1 MNNQKIKHLLLSCS
15 LVALLSLLTGCDNT
29 DYKTRIQKEND
40 NINPN
45 GNRAICLR
53 VGKIFNDMYPY
64 TIHYLEGEINP
75 KDPWDKIAANNE
87 VNLKL
92 SLYAKEG
99 LFTEELVGYDGDKPL
114 YRYDLTDEGRKYL
127 DKKWWGG
134 TNFCFGKVVVEKI
147 LEIDHQWKDM
157 PMVHFSYHMEN
168 VPNWL
173 KNKDI
178 YSLYKGNGSV
188 QSMGK
193 GKRLLTGIH
202 YYSKKSDGTLR
213 LRMSVSGHYVL

>member
-1 MNNQKIKHLLLSCS
+1 MNNQKIKHSLFSCS
-15 LVALLSLLTGCDNT
+15 LILLSLLTGCDNT
-29 DYKTRIQKEND
+29 DFKTRIQEEND
-40 NINPN
+40 WYNPD
-45 GNRAICLR
+45 GNSAFCLR
-53 VGKIFNDMYPY
+53 VGKIFKNMYPY
-64 TIHYLEGEINP
+64 TIHYLDGEINP

-127 DKKWWGG
+127 DKDWWGG

-147 LEIDHQWKDM
+147 QKVDNQWKDK
-157 PMVHFSYHMEN
+157 PMVIFSYHMEN
-168 VPNWL
+168 VPNWI

-178 YSLYKGNGSV
+178 YSLYKGSGAV
-188 QSMGK
+188 QSVGEGK
-193 GKRLLTGIH
+193 SLLTGIQ
-202 YYSKKSDGTLR
+202 YYSKKSDGTLI
-213 LRMSVSGHYVL
+213 LRVGVSGKYVL

>member
-1 MNNQKIKHLLLSCS
+1 MNNQKIKHLVSSCS
-15 LVALLSLLTGCDNT
+15 LVVLLSLLTGCDNT

-45 GNRAICLR
+45 GNRAICLA
-53 VGKIFNDMYPY
+53 VGEIYKDMYPY

-75 KDPWDKIAANNE
+75 KDPYDKIAANNE

-147 LEIDHQWKDM
+147 LEIDHQLKNM
-157 PMVHFSYHMEN
+157 PMVYFSYHMEN
-168 VPNWL
+168 VPNWI
-173 KNKDI
+173 KNPEI
-178 YSLYKGNGSV
+178 YRLYPGYGSMEAAVTGNELAEG
-188 QSMGK
+188 
-193 GKRLLTGIH
+193 TH
-202 YYSKKSDGTLR
+202 YYSKKSDGTLK
-213 LRMSVSGHYVL
+213 LRTGESGRYVL

>member
-1 MNNQKIKHLLLSCS
+1 MNNQKIKHSLLSCS
-15 LVALLSLLTGCDNT
+15 LILLSLLTGCDNT
-29 DYKTRIQKEND
+29 DYKTRIQEEND
-40 NINPN
+40 WDNPD
-45 GNRAICLR
+45 GNRAFCLA
-53 VGKIFNDMYPY
+53 VGKIYKDMYPY

-75 KDPWDKIAANNE
+75 KDPYDKIKQNKRL
-87 VNLKL
+87 NLKL

-127 DKKWWGG
+127 DKDWWGG

-147 LEIDHQWKDM
+147 LKVDNQWKDM
-157 PMVHFSYHMEN
+157 PMVIFSYHMDN
-168 VPNWL
+168 VPNWI

-178 YSLYKGNGSV
+178 YSIYKGYGSMEAAV
-188 QSMGK
+188 TGNE
-193 GKRLLTGIH
+193 LAEGIH

-213 LRMSVSGHYVL
+213 LRMGVSGHYVL

>member
-1 MNNQKIKHLLLSCS
+1 MNNQKIKHLVSSCS
-15 LVALLSLLTGCDNT
+15 LVVLLSLLTGCDNT

-40 NINPN
+40 DINPN

-75 KDPWDKIAANNE
+75 KDRWDKIAANND

-127 DKKWWGG
+127 DKDWWGG
-134 TNFCFGKVVVEKI
+134 TNFCFGRVVVERIQKVDYQ
-147 LEIDHQWKDM
+147 LKNM

-168 VPNWL
+168 VPNWI
-173 KNKDI
+173 KNPEI
-178 YSLYKGNGSV
+178 YRLYEGHGSV

-193 GKRLLTGIH
+193 GKRLLTGLH

-213 LRMSVSGHYVL
+213 LRKSVSGFYIL

>member
-1 MNNQKIKHLLLSCS
+1 MNNQKIKHLLSSCS
-15 LVALLSLLTGCDNT
+15 LILLSLLTGCDNT

-40 NINPN
+40 NVNPS
-45 GNRAICLR
+45 GNRAICLA
-53 VGKIFNDMYPY
+53 VGEIYKNMYPY

-75 KDPWDKIAANNE
+75 KDPYDKIKQNKRL
-87 VNLKL
+87 NLKL

-127 DKKWWGG
+127 DKDWWGG

-147 LEIDHQWKDM
+147 LKVDNQWKDM
-157 PMVHFSYHMEN
+157 PMVIFSYHMDN
-168 VPNWL
+168 VPNWI

-178 YSLYKGNGSV
+178 YSIYKGYGSMEAAV
-188 QSMGK
+188 TGNE
-193 GKRLLTGIH
+193 LAEGIH
-202 YYSKKSDGTLR
+202 YYSKKSNGTLR
-213 LRMSVSGHYVL
+213 LRMGVSGHYVL

>member
-1 MNNQKIKHLLLSCS
+1 KIKHLVSSCS
-15 LVALLSLLTGCDNT
+15 LVVLLSLLTGCDNT

-40 NINPN
+40 DINPN
-45 GNRAICLR
+45 GNRAICLA
-53 VGKIFNDMYPY
+53 VGEIYKDMYPY

-75 KDPWDKIAANNE
+75 KDRWDKIRQNNRL
-87 VNLKL
+87 NLKL

-127 DKKWWGG
+127 DKDWWGG

-147 LEIDHQWKDM
+147 LEIDHQLKNM

-168 VPNWL
+168 VPNWI
-173 KNKDI
+173 KNPEI
-178 YSLYKGNGSV
+178 YRLYKSHGSV
-188 QSMGK
+188 QSMGE
-193 GKRLLTGIH
+193 GKRLLTGLH

-213 LRMSVSGHYVL
+213 LRKSVSGFYIL